1 MENANTKEYLEKYK
15 LKIFQHLKALNGA
28 PSVQMQEVPPD
39 FIMREAEEIHPD
51 TRTED
56 NGKRQHDAEFYEH
69 DQDQDQLMQD

>member
-39 FIMREAEEIHPD
+39 FIMRESEESHPD
-51 TRTED
+51 QRSDQDGT
-56 NGKRQHDAEFYEH
+56 RQHDAEFFDN
-69 DQDQDQLMQD
+69 DQDQDTIIQD